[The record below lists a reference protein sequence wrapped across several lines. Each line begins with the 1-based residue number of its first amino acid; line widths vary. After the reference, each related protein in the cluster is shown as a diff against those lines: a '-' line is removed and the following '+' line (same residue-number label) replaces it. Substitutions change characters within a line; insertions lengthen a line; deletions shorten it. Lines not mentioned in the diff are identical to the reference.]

1 MKNNPGHYLFC
12 KLIGHASVV
21 EHLLQVFS
29 TIVKKKQKTIFTGWT
44 TNWWGKNPVDLHR
57 KRDSNKEQSMKDLGQ

>member
-1 MKNNPGHYLFC
+1 MKNNPGNYLFC

-29 TIVKKKQKTIFTGWT
+29 TIVKKKKKLFSQGGRQSG
-44 TNWWGKNPVDLHR
+44 GK
-57 KRDSNKEQSMKDLGQ
+57 KIQ